1 MANTEAL
8 QVNQLTVKVDGKLLE
23 AEWLDELL
31 EVEVDSTYEMPD
43 MFIMTFKD
51 DDLHWL
57 EGSTFDIGKS
67 IEISFTTDE
76 ADSFETLVKGEVTA
90 IEPQFNSD
98 YSAYFIVRGFDRS
111 HRLNRATSSTAYVN
125 QTDSDIVKKL
135 GGAAGLSVTAD
146 STTTVRENVIQHSQ
160 TNLAFIHQLARLNGC
175 EVFVDD
181 KKLYFKKGGTGR
193 GGTTI
198 SLKWGDSLHKFNP
211 RLSAAN
217 QINEVQ
223 VKGWDQKTKKAI
235 IGKATSSKSHPST
248 GAGGSGGT
256 VAKGK
261 FGAAVH
267 VEVRRPVI
275 DQKHADAIAQS
286 ILDEVNSTFVEAE
299 GSADGNP
306 KIMAGAKIKLD
317 NVGKKFNGTY
327 LITSAR
333 HIYAG
338 GQYVTRFS
346 VMGPR
351 PRLISEL
358 VGSSS
363 VSTTEVPDWG
373 GVYPAIVTN
382 INDPDK
388 KGRIKV
394 KYPWLD
400 DKLESGWMRV
410 MSIGGG
416 AQRGLLWLPEV
427 NDEVLVMFEHGDFNH
442 PFMVGG
448 LHNGKDKMPE
458 TKAVENGKVELR
470 TIKTREGHIVRFT
483 DKSGSQKIEIID
495 AKQNTKIVMD
505 TQNKKITITSKG
517 DFQVDADGNV
527 TINAKGNGTIDVKK
541 NATIKVG
548 QSATIQA
555 SQSVTVKGASI
566 TVQASGALTLKG
578 ATVTIQ
584 SSGTLTMKSTAIMNI
599 QSSAIL
605 NVKGTLLNLN

>member
-1 MANTEAL
+1 
-8 QVNQLTVKVDGKLLE
+8 
-23 AEWLDELL
+23 
-31 EVEVDSTYEMPD
+31 
-43 MFIMTFKD
+43 
-51 DDLHWL
+51 
-57 EGSTFDIGKS
+57 
-67 IEISFTTDE
+67 
-76 ADSFETLVKGEVTA
+76 
-90 IEPQFNSD
+90 
-98 YSAYFIVRGFDRS
+98 
-111 HRLNRATSSTAYVN
+111 
-125 QTDSDIVKKL
+125 
-135 GGAAGLSVTAD
+135 
-146 STTTVRENVIQHSQ
+146 
-160 TNLAFIHQLARLNGC
+160 
-175 EVFVDD
+175 
-181 KKLYFKKGGTGR
+181 GR

-223 VKGWDQKTKKAI
+223 VKGWDQKTKKAV
-235 IGKATSSKSHPST
+235 IGKATSSKAHPSN

-267 VEVRRPVI
+267 VEVRRPVFN
-275 DQKHADAIAQS
+275 QKHADAIAQS

-351 PRLISEL
+351 PRLMSEL
-358 VGSSS
+358 LGASSLHA
-363 VSTTEVPDWG
+363 TEVPDWG

-388 KGRIKV
+388 TGRVKV
-394 KYPWLD
+394 KYPWMD

-416 AQRGLLWLPEV
+416 SKRGFLWLPEV

-442 PFMVGG
+442 PFIIGG
-448 LHNGKDKMPE
+448 LYNGKDKMPE
-458 TKAVENGKVELR
+458 TKAVENGKVEIR
-470 TIKTREGHIVRFT
+470 TIKTREGHTIRFT

-495 AKQNTKIVMD
+495 AKQNTSIVMD

-517 DFQVDADGNV
+517 DIQVDSDANI
-527 TINAKGNGTIDVKK
+527 TINSKK
-541 NATIKVG
+541 NTNINVDMNATIKVKQNATIDAKQNVSIKG
-548 QSATIQA
+548 MNVTIQA
-555 SQSVTVKGASI
+555 NGS
-566 TVQASGALTLKG
+566 LTLKG
-578 ATVTIQ
+578 SKVVMQ
-584 SSGTLTMKSTAIMNI
+584 SQSTLDIKANAIMNI